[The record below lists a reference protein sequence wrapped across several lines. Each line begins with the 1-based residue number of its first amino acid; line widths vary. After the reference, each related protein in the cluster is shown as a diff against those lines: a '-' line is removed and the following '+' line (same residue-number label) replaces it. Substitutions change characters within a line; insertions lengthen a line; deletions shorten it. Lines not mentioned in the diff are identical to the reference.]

1 MKTTLSR
8 AVNNR
13 LRYYRIELIDNLFG
27 ESLLIRTYGS
37 LLRAKATR
45 TITEVYSNQFD
56 AHRAYEKL
64 LELKTNKGY
73 RSKKIEL

>member
-27 ESLLIRTYGS
+27 ESLFIRTYGS

-45 TITEVYSNQFD
+45 TITKVYSNRFD
-56 AHRAYEKL
+56 AYRAYEKL
-64 LELKTNKGY
+64 IKRKTRKGY
-73 RSKKIEL
+73 R

>member
-1 MKTTLSR
+1 MQTTLSR

-45 TITEVYSNQFD
+45 TITDRFD

-64 LELKTNKGY
+64 LELKTRKGY
-73 RSKKIEL
+73 R

>member
-13 LRYYRIELIDNLFG
+13 LRYYRIELIDNLFW
-27 ESLLIRTYGS
+27 ESLHIRTYGS
-37 LLRAKATR
+37 LLRAKTTR

-56 AHRAYEKL
+56 AYRAYEKL
-64 LELKTNKGY
+64 LELKTRKGY
-73 RSKKIEL
+73 R

>member
-37 LLRAKATR
+37 LLRSCATR
-45 TITEVYSNQFD
+45 TITEVYSNKFD
-56 AHRAYEKL
+56 AYRAYEKL
-64 LELKTNKGY
+64 LELKTRKGY
-73 RSKKIEL
+73 R